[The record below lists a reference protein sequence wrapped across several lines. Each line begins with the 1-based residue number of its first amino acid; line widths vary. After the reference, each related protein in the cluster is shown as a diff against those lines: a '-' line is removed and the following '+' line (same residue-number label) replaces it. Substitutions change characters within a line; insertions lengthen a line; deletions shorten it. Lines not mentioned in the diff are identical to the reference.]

1 MSFHKLLQQSQKIQ
15 AIENKIKKEIK
26 LLDEKIFEHTA
37 SGGAILLKAYGNL
50 KVESISIDEDLLEKD
65 SKEILEQSI
74 KMAFNEI
81 IEKIDNEK
89 KSINDKYSSG
99 IPNIK

>member
-1 MSFHKLLQQSQKIQ
+1 MQ

-26 LLDEKIFEHTA
+26 LLDEKIFEHTS
-37 SGGAILLKAYGNL
+37 SGGAIVLKTYGNL
-50 KVESISIDEDLLEKD
+50 KVESISIDEDLLDKD

-81 IEKIDNEK
+81 IEKIENEK
-89 KSINDKYSSG
+89 KSINDKYNSG
-99 IPNIK
+99 MPNIK